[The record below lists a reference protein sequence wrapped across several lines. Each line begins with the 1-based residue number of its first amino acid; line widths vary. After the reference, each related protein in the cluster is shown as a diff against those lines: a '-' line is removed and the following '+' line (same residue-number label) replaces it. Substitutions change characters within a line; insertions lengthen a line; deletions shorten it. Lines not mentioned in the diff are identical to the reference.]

1 MATRDIIAAGF
12 GGQGIMAMGQ
22 LITYSGM
29 LENKFVSWL
38 PSYGP
43 EMRGGSAN
51 CSVVVSDEPVGSP
64 VISQATDVI
73 VMNEPSLEKFEEFVA
88 PGGNLFLNSSLI
100 KSFPKRND
108 INVFSIPVNDLAIE
122 LGNAKVANMVMLG
135 AFLQVTNTVKTESV
149 IKAFTKVYGDAK
161 KKLLPI
167 NERAIATGQDAIK
180 EAGCVGGICQI
191 MPEKTNA
198 EVTSNYSR
206 QSAANIELS
215 GTDLENIEYLK
226 TIKKYSEEDDEKI
239 FENEVTIVDEA
250 LFVEEESIKFCDKAA
265 EMLNGDDAGEIFASL
280 SQQSEEHISYLKG
293 LKENIKSKDNTS
305 FADKVKA
312 KFTKREDYDWGKVD
326 SEKARLAL
334 NVFAIAKDIKNQSI
348 AFYNKA
354 KENTKDEN
362 ARKLYDELEYWEN
375 FQLEQVTGQY
385 EIYKDEWWSDQMF
398 SKM

>member
-1 MATRDIIAAGF
+1 MATRNIIAAGF

-64 VISQATDVI
+64 VISQATDVV
-73 VMNEPSLEKFEEFVA
+73 VMNEPSLEKFEQYVA
-88 PGGNLFLNSSLI
+88 PGGNLFINSSLV
-100 KSFPKRND
+100 KKASTRD
-108 INVFSIPVNDLAIE
+108 DVNVFSIPVNDLANE

-149 IKAFTKVYGDAK
+149 IKAFTKVYGDSK

-167 NERAIATGQDAIK
+167 NEKAIALGQNSIK
-180 EAGCVGGICQI
+180 EAGCVGGVCQI
-191 MPEKTNA
+191 LPEKTNSQ
-198 EVTSNYSR
+198 VKSSYSR
-206 QSAANIELS
+206 QTAANVELS

-226 TIKKYSEEDDEKI
+226 TIKKYSAEDDEKI
-239 FENEVTIVDEA
+239 FENEMTIVDEA
-250 LFVEEESIKFCDKAA
+250 LFIEEESIKFCNKAA
-265 EMLNGDDAGEIFASL
+265 EMLKGDDAGKIFASL
-280 SQQSEEHISYLKG
+280 SKQSEEHISYLKG
-293 LKENIKSKDNTS
+293 LKESLKSKDETS
-305 FADKVKA
+305 FVDKIKA
-312 KFTKREDYDWGKVD
+312 KLTKREEYDWGKVD
-326 SEKARLAL
+326 QEKARLAL
-334 NVFAIAKDIKNQSI
+334 NVFAIAKDIKNSSI
-348 AFYNKA
+348 AFYKKA
-354 KENTKDEN
+354 KENTKDKN
-362 ARKLYDELEYWEN
+362 ANKLYDELEYWEN

-385 EIYKDEWWSDQMF
+385 EIYKEEWWADQMF